1 MANELQPVLN
11 AFVTLLDIPPAPDIC
26 APNLYF
32 ETADLTKLD
41 VEGIVMVAAWKEVV
55 YFLRLAF
62 LIQSLHF
69 LMSAINFSMQGKK
82 KEKRTRQEE
91 KNFVLNLFKRK
102 NHEKRRTYGEKN
114 VCLYK

>member
-1 MANELQPVLN
+1 M
-11 AFVTLLDIPPAPDIC
+11 
-26 APNLYF
+26 
-32 ETADLTKLD
+32 D

-62 LIQSLHF
+62 CHSEL
-69 LMSAINFSMQGKK
+69 AFSYVCNKLQHAREEE
-82 KEKRTRQEE
+82 EKRTRQEE

-102 NHEKRRTYGEKN
+102 NHKKRRTYGEKN